1 MVEKNYESFYHNFAI
16 NIKLIL
22 AAVVEKERNFKTVIK
37 ALAENEKVDI
47 ESKNEIGFMNAKDVF
62 MIALNCE
69 DCNKIKDNIN
79 IIMKVIK
86 KEERTFNNILSA
98 LNDLVEKNEND
109 CKKFLN
115 PQDISEIILLSEDI
129 DKENEN

>member
-62 MIALNCE
+62 MIALNCN

-98 LNDLVEKNEND
+98 STIDLSFIHSETSDN
-109 CKKFLN
+109 FN
-115 PQDISEIILLSEDI
+115 PAFS
-129 DKENEN
+129 

>member
-22 AAVVEKERNFKTVIK
+22 AAVVETERNFKTVIK
-37 ALAENEKVDI
+37 ALADNEKVDI

-62 MIALNCE
+62 MIALNC
-69 DCNKIKDNIN
+69 DDYNKIKDNIN